1 MFGSATAAGNKNPRV
16 KMTHIS
22 ALVAIKVVNEGAG
35 LPITIKDVEFS
46 IPDMYDSNGKLIAG
60 KEALPIVG
68 DCEVTFLNKSSV
80 SVDKSSAT
88 GAKYSHSTK
97 VTLAE
102 DVTLDEPGD
111 SVTFYMAI
119 RPLSFAAN
127 EREISIRV
135 NGSER
140 KIKNKKAIEF
150 KSGSVTTIR
159 VPVKSLTGSQI
170 TDALPTGEG
179 ESKVSPFTSVADRD
193 DSKTY
198 DILTVSGTKME
209 GGLIIN
215 GKQVDDVYQLGSVG
229 GGIGKIKIEGYAKD
243 MINALPISFNVSSMD
258 NEPAAMTIESINAL
272 IPQYREKYADWYV
285 IFPVVREM
293 NFNAAKIYRKPMNQH
308 SMLADGALGALG
320 NGILSA
326 MGVVL
331 SDGMSRKEIINF
343 ADPNVITFNNL
354 PTNGY
359 FSKGNVVVLDEANTN
374 KNLSYDTIDYFLGEK
389 FSYGGNTATYKG
401 LYAILNA
408 EYSEETGWKF
418 EYPSYS
424 EVADKGKVL
433 TNLDNNPNND
443 MEEYALQTA
452 NGMYNKVK
460 ASLDA
465 RSLGD
470 LFPIVV
476 ESSEHL
482 MHLLRETKLEINISN
497 YPYKTVYPEDEH
509 LETGYKPIIIW
520 GLNAT
525 LPSERGH

>member
-46 IPDMYDSNGKLIAG
+46 IPDMYDSKGKLIAG

-140 KIKNKKAIEF
+140 KIKNKEAIQF
-150 KSGSVTTIR
+150 KSGSVTTIK

-198 DILTVSGTKME
+198 DVLTVSGTKIE

-215 GKQVDDVYQLGSVG
+215 GKQVEDVYQIGSAG

-258 NEPAAMTIESINAL
+258 NEPAAMTIESIDAL
-272 IPQYREKYADWYV
+272 IPQYRSSYGSI
-285 IFPVVREM
+285 IFGVNEM
-293 NFNAAKIYRKPMNQH
+293 NFKSGKVYRKRMNQH
-308 SMLADGALGALG
+308 GMLGSTLGSFAVA
-320 NGILSA
+320 ILSGI
-326 MGVVL
+326 GVKL
-331 SDGMSRKEIINF
+331 SDGLSRKELINF

-433 TNLDNNPNND
+433 TNLDDNPNND

-497 YPYKTVYPEDEH
+497 YPYKKDYPEDEH
-509 LETGYKPIIIW
+509 LETGYKPIILW

-525 LPSERGH
+525 LPGER

>member
-22 ALVAIKVVNEGAG
+22 ALVAIKVVNDGAG

-46 IPDMYDSNGKLIAG
+46 IPDMYDSKGKLIAG

-111 SVTFYMAI
+111 AVTFYMAI

-140 KIKNKKAIEF
+140 KIKNKEAIEF
-150 KSGSVTTIR
+150 KSGSVTTIK

-272 IPQYREKYADWYV
+272 IPQYREKYADWYA

-293 NFNAAKIYRKPMNQH
+293 NFNTAKIYRKPMNQH
-308 SMLADGALGALG
+308 SMLADGAMGALG

-408 EYSEETGWKF
+408 EYSEETGWEF
-418 EYPSYS
+418 EYPSYD

-433 TNLDNNPNND
+433 TNLDDNSNND

-476 ESSEHL
+476 ESPEHL

-497 YPYKTVYPEDEH
+497 YPYKKVYPEDEH
-509 LETGYKPIIIW
+509 LETGYKPIILW

-525 LPSERGH
+525 LPDER